1 MDSEVSSLLIAL
13 EKIWVDELVGWQDGR
28 MVSEHCVVLGELVV
42 WPGSLSNLV
51 DVSGSILVV
60 LLSVNIVG
68 LGELWLNLL
77 LPLCLS
83 DSLCLVIAWSAVL
96 GSVDLGRSDNI
107 LVENTVVWLGRFDVW
122 RSVFLIVWSD
132 MW

>member
-1 MDSEVSSLLIAL
+1 MDGKVSSLLIAL
-13 EKIWVDELVGWQDGR
+13 KEIWVGKLVRWQDGR
-28 MVSEHCVVLGELVV
+28 MVSEHRVVLGKLVV
-42 WPGSLSNLV
+42 WPSSLSNLV
-51 DVSGSILVV
+51 NVSGGVLVV

-83 DSLCLVIAWSAVL
+83 DSLCLLIAWSTVL
-96 GSVDLGRSDNI
+96 GAVDLGWSDNI
-107 LVENTVVWLGRFDVW
+107 LVENIVVWLGRFDVW
-122 RSVFLIVWSD
+122 RSVFLVVWGG